1 MSGIGWE
8 CVAVMGVSGIE
19 WEWVREM
26 ERQHLVFHGSATC
39 CVKSNP
45 KPFPTQSDSQ
55 PLYELHLALL
65 GEKVKTPELV

>member
-1 MSGIGWE
+1 
-8 CVAVMGVSGIE
+8 
-19 WEWVREM
+19 M

-45 KPFPTQSDSQ
+45 KPLLTQSDSQ